1 LGQREYI
8 SFVAVYDFHNK
19 MHEKLGKL
27 TRFNTLP
34 PTISLVKNKTLP
46 WESGHVKRPNG
57 KPKD

>member
-1 LGQREYI
+1 
-8 SFVAVYDFHNK
+8 

-27 TRFNTLP
+27 TRYTKSILYLP

-46 WESGHVKRPNG
+46 CESGHVKRPNG